1 MHKHKVIMDVD
12 NALGML
18 GDVDDGLAIALALA
32 SPEIE
37 LLGCT
42 TCGGNCRAHESTVN
56 TLRVLEMAGRGDV
69 PVAEGRHQPLIQD
82 VRASFEL
89 IEQGRAELE
98 RIYWT
103 DMPPVPEPT
112 LHPSPLKAHEFIIE
126 TVKRHPGEVTIVKA
140 GALTNLALALL
151 VEPEIAPLVKS
162 VVHMG
167 GSVGYPC
174 WAAEPGSPGYT
185 AWRYV
190 LRMNTEFDPDAT
202 EIVVRS
208 GIPFTFVTDTVTL
221 RVILGLA
228 DLERIEAVGTPYHQ
242 FLAAAV
248 RPWMQYMAHDP
259 ERYHHFAA
267 GDRKRDGAYMHD
279 QLTLAV
285 VIDPTFCKFVD
296 MHCDLER
303 FRSWE
308 YPYLYPGPDT
318 PQVRV
323 AVDVDVERFERFYVD
338 RVAAPLP

>member
-1 MHKHKVIMDVD
+1 MQTHKVIMDVD

-42 TCGGNCRAHESTVN
+42 TCGGNCRAHESTIN
-56 TLRVLEMAGRGDV
+56 TLRILEMAGRGDI
-69 PVAEGRHQPLIQD
+69 PVAEGRDRPLMQD
-82 VRASFEL
+82 VSASFDL
-89 IEQGRAELE
+89 IEQRRAELTP
-98 RIYWT
+98 IYWSKV
-103 DMPPVPEPT
+103 PPMPEPT
-112 LHPSPLKAHEFIIE
+112 LRPVPLKAHEFIIE
-126 TVKRHPGEVTIVKA
+126 TVKKHPGEVTIVKE

-151 VEPEIAPLVKS
+151 IEPEIAPLVKA

-174 WAAEPGSPGYT
+174 WAADPESPGYA

-221 RVILGLA
+221 RVKLCGQ
-228 DLERIEAVGTPYHQ
+228 DLDRIQTVGTPYHR
-242 FLAAAV
+242 FLATAV
-248 RPWMQYMAHDP
+248 RPWLEYNAHDSN
-259 ERYHHFAA
+259 RYDHFAA
-267 GDRKRDGAYMHD
+267 GDQQRDGIYMHD
-279 QLTLAV
+279 ELTLGV
-285 VIDPTFCKFVD
+285 VFDPSFCKFVD

-303 FRSWE
+303 FRNWE
-308 YPYLYPGPDT
+308 YPYLYPGGET

-323 AVDVDVERFERFYVD
+323 AVDVDAGRFEKLFVD
-338 RVAAPLP
+338 RVAAPLA